1 MGEDERIRRAQV
13 DGQVTGKEAEKGP
26 HIVNAGI
33 THLKAVRRHRYLL
46 SFPEQ
51 SFTERDSH

>member
-1 MGEDERIRRAQV
+1 
-13 DGQVTGKEAEKGP
+13 
-26 HIVNAGI
+26 VNAGV

-51 SFTERDSH
+51 SFTEKRLTLVYLFRKC